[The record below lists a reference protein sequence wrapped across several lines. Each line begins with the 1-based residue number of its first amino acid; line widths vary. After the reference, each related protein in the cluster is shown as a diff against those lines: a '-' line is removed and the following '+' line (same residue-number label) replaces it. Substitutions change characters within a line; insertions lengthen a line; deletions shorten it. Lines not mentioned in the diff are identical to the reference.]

1 MNNRVLSGYQVRF
14 ISPAVSLLIKRLL
27 DIIVSLVAL
36 IILAPI
42 FGLLAIAIVR
52 DTPGP
57 IFYGGERVGKNG
69 KIFKILK
76 FRTMYE
82 DKKSYEGPRVTAKG
96 DARITRVGKWLR
108 DTKLN
113 ELPQFVNVL
122 RGEMSLVGP
131 RPEDPSFAKT
141 WPSEVR
147 TDVLSVQP
155 GITSPATVVYHDEE
169 SILSS
174 TNLLQK
180 YIHEIGPDKM
190 RLDQMYVRYRSFM
203 LDLDVLLWTALIL
216 LPKIRSETPPEQVLF
231 VGPLTKLVN
240 RYMTWLTLDLTLT
253 FISIVATGF
262 VWGKYLPITTEI
274 TQAVSMSVV
283 FSIIFSLTG
292 HLMGVNRISWTKASV
307 FDSFR
312 LVPAWIVA
320 TSMAVFINWSLG
332 VFPLGLILA
341 ASVVSLAG
349 FVFLRNLKRMA
360 IGVLSRVLKLTKKD
374 EMPKER
380 AIIVG
385 SGRTAE
391 HITGL
396 LDHPSNVMKYRV
408 LGIVDDDLLIQGMNV
423 YGKKVLGTTKELNT
437 LISKLRADIVFLASH
452 TIDMK
457 KEMEIADYCS
467 QNGVKAVLIPDIFGS
482 LQKISSNE
490 EDGQYVLPVNRK
502 LHYAGLENSYLFM
515 TDEVGSNRQVWP

>member
-14 ISPAVSLLIKRLL
+14 ISPAVSRAVKRLF
-27 DIIVSLVAL
+27 DIVVSFTAL
-36 IILAPI
+36 LFLAPI
-42 FGLLAIAIVR
+42 FGVLAIAIVR

-57 IFYGGERVGKNG
+57 VFYWGERVGRNG
-69 KIFKILK
+69 KVFKIMK
-76 FRTMYE
+76 FRTMFE

-96 DARITRVGKWLR
+96 DVRITRVGKWLR

-141 WPSEVR
+141 WPAEVR
-147 TDVLSVQP
+147 EAVLSVQP

-174 TNLLQK
+174 QNPLQK

-231 VGPLTKLVN
+231 VGPLSKLVN
-240 RYMTWLTLDLTLT
+240 RYMTWVTIDMVLT
-253 FISIVATGF
+253 FLSIVVTGYI
-262 VWGKYLPITTEI
+262 WGRISPITTAI
-274 TQAVSMSVV
+274 NQAISMSVV
-283 FSIIFSLTG
+283 FSIIFSLTS
-292 HLMGVNRISWTKASV
+292 HLMGVNRISWSKASV
-307 FDSFR
+307 YDSFR
-312 LVPAWIVA
+312 LVPAWLVA
-320 TSMAVFINWSLG
+320 TGMAVFVNWSLG

-349 FVFLRNLKRMA
+349 FVFMRNSKRMA
-360 IGVLSRVLKLTKKD
+360 IGVLSRVLRLTKKD
-374 EMPKER
+374 ETPKER

-391 HITGL
+391 HIAGL
-396 LDHPSNVMKYRV
+396 LDHPSNVTKYRV
-408 LGIVDDDLLIQGMNV
+408 MGIVDDDLMIQGMNV
-423 YGKKVLGTTKELNT
+423 YGKKVLGTTQDLCT
-437 LISKLRADIVFLASH
+437 LINKLRADIVFLASH

-457 KEMEIADYCS
+457 KEMEIADYCAH
-467 QNGVKAVLIPDIFGS
+467 NGVKAVLIPDIFGS
-482 LQKISSNE
+482 LQKMSAG
-490 EDGQYVLPVNRK
+490 EDDMPYVLPLSNN
-502 LHYAGLENSYLFM
+502 LHLAGLEDSLFFM
-515 TDEVGSNRQVWP
+515 TQEIGSNR